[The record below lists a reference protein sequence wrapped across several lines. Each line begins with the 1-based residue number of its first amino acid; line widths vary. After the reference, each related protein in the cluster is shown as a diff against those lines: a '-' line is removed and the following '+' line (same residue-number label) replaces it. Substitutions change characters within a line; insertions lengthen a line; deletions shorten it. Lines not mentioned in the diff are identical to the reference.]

1 MATKFELKQ
10 LEKMK
15 LEQEKKMYSEKLVTE
30 LIIQFKNWE
39 SGHAEPLTYDQCS
52 VVLASEEHEAFMFDH
67 GLYRD
72 IMDFRD
78 HLESE
83 MEPDLD
89 GFYENQRMQC
99 YNA

>member
-1 MATKFELKQ
+1 
-10 LEKMK
+10 
-15 LEQEKKMYSEKLVTE
+15 MYNPKLVTE
-30 LIIQFKNWE
+30 LITQFKNWE

-52 VVLASEEHEAFMFDH
+52 VVLASEEHEAFMFDY

-78 HLESE
+78 YLELE
-83 MEPDLD
+83 MDDDLE
-89 GFYENQRMQC
+89 GYYENQRMQA

>member
-1 MATKFELKQ
+1 
-10 LEKMK
+10 
-15 LEQEKKMYSEKLVTE
+15 MYCDKLVTS
-30 LIIQFKNWE
+30 LIEDFRKWE
-39 SGHAEPLTYDQCS
+39 RGEGAPLTYDQCS
-52 VVLASEEHEAFMFDH
+52 VVLASEEHEAFMFDY

-78 HLESE
+78 HLELE
-83 MEPDLD
+83 MDDDLD